1 LDHPSRV
8 IGHDR
13 HAPPPRRDAL
23 VASAAPCWIIHFTST
38 GPVRNPWH
46 GMKLFVRQEKL
57 RFPVGFCE
65 VAGYQPGWLSSRID
79 KIALNSR
86 HLLELPSLPN
96 YDRNGC
102 LRY

>member
-1 LDHPSRV
+1 MLDYPFHFD
-8 IGHDR
+8 GHDKR
-13 HAPPPRRDAL
+13 GSPSGHDERAPPIL
-23 VASAAPCWIIHFTST
+23 SFGGTCLS

>member
-1 LDHPSRV
+1 MPLHLGGTRLSRPL
-8 IGHDR
+8 R
-13 HAPPPRRDAL
+13 HVGLSRD
-23 VASAAPCWIIHFTST
+23 TST